1 MTDPVQ
7 TPKRQTAWTAATL
20 MSAQF
25 PEPKWAVPNLIPMG
39 CTCLAGPPKVG
50 KSWMVLSLAISIATG
65 GKAFDYQ
72 EVTQGPVL
80 YLALEDSAIRLQ
92 GRLEDLLGDADAP
105 DDLHIWTEVER
116 GHAGLDAIDAWLTEH
131 PTTRMVVVDVL
142 QKFRGASA
150 SQDRYQVDYTAMSGL
165 KTLADRHSVAVVV
178 VHHTR
183 KSADPDF
190 LQEVSGTNGI
200 AGASDTIAVLR
211 RGRTDAEA
219 TLAVTGRD
227 ILEAEHTLLLTGCR
241 WTMVTGPAVL
251 TTMAPT
257 RQAIFG
263 ALRHL
268 GKPSR
273 PVDVAAKVSGS
284 RDTVRKTMQRMA
296 DAKQIA
302 TDRRGRYWVT
312 SELGHYWDT
321 ATDTVS
327 AGQEPTGTDGTDGT
341 PPVPSDIGTPPDS
354 STSLTLSQVSQQGD
368 DQGKRHLK
376 AVSQDS
382 PSCHSSGPV
391 ARQPGDLSDEGW
403 NQMASGYDH

>member
-1 MTDPVQ
+1 MSDQ
-7 TPKRQTAWTAATL
+7 AHKRQTAWTAVTL
-20 MSAQF
+20 MAAQF

-50 KSWMVLSLAISIATG
+50 KSWMVLSLAISIASG

-105 DDLHIWTEVER
+105 EDLHIWTEVER
-116 GHAGLDAIDAWLTEH
+116 GHAGLDALDAWLTEH

-142 QKFRGASA
+142 QKFRSASA

-312 SELGHYWDT
+312 AELGHYWDT

-327 AGQEPTGTDGTDGT
+327 AGQEPAGTVGTPGTAAVRTPTGSGT
-341 PPVPSDIGTPPDS
+341 PP
-354 STSLTLSQVSQQGD
+354 TLSQVSQQDD
-368 DQGKRHLK
+368 DQGKRHLT

-382 PSCHSSGPV
+382 PNCRSSEE
-391 ARQPGDLSDEGW
+391 LSAEGW
-403 NQMASGYDH
+403 HQMASGYDH